1 METKNGVQ
9 VFYAKT
15 RDEWRNWLTENC
27 QSEKSVGLI
36 VYHKKSKTP
45 SVHFREAIEE
55 AVCFGWVD
63 SRADKRDDES
73 FYLLFS
79 RRNPKSSWGKVSKE
93 RAEKMIKAGLMTIHG
108 QAIIDLAKKTG
119 TWDALADAHNAVI
132 PDDLQKLF
140 DKNKTAFENFQSFSS
155 SSKRII
161 LEWIL
166 KAKKSETRQKRI
178 VQAVE
183 LAEKNIKANHL

>member
-1 METKNGVQ
+1 
-9 VFYAKT
+9 
-15 RDEWRNWLTENC
+15 
-27 QSEKSVGLI
+27 
-36 VYHKKSKTP
+36 
-45 SVHFREAIEE
+45 
-55 AVCFGWVD
+55 
-63 SRADKRDDES
+63 
-73 FYLLFS
+73 
-79 RRNPKSSWGKVSKE
+79 
-93 RAEKMIKAGLMTIHG
+93 MTVHG

-119 TWDALADAHNAVI
+119 TWDALVDAHNAVI